1 MTTKQWWRSKTL
13 WLNGVVAAVAAM
25 EVSTGLLKPY
35 VGEEGYVAL
44 MILLPAANAMLRFIS
59 TEKLTK

>member
-1 MTTKQWWRSKTL
+1 MKQWWKSRTL
-13 WLNGVVAAVAAM
+13 WLNGIVSLVAAM

-44 MILLPAANAMLRFIS
+44 MIFLPAANAMLRFIS